1 MEIEKAQIATIPE
14 LLRRLET
21 VKTLYWLLTKAE
33 ADEDYLNYLAKLYA
47 VNPQTLRLEDITIPV
62 AQLFQGQSLIPLVET
77 EGETE
82 QTLQEQGYDP
92 EQFKDK
98 LTLEGDFLYIPE
110 IANQD
115 LWVGGYW
122 QALNK
127 LISQTL
133 FGKDDE
139 ITGFIFP
146 NQ

>member
-1 MEIEKAQIATIPE
+1 LIHYFSGLGIT
-14 LLRRLET
+14 
-21 VKTLYWLLTKAE
+21 TL
-33 ADEDYLNYLAKLYA
+33 
-47 VNPQTLRLEDITIPV
+47 V
-62 AQLFQGQSLIPLVET
+62 AQLFQGQNLIPLAEI

-82 QTLQEQGYDP
+82 QTLQEQGYDS

-98 LTLEGDFLYIPE
+98 FALEGDSLYMHE
-110 IANQD
+110 IVNQD

-122 QALNK
+122 QILNK
-127 LISQTL
+127 LISRTL